1 MDLKFRDW
9 CPYKRKGDLTQTGKK
24 VTGKQEAE
32 IEKLKHNLHLA
43 QYTDIAERHIKAEA
57 YKEFA
62 ERLCEDRVSNDP
74 VVIAVK
80 VELKEMVG
88 EE

>member
-32 IEKLKHNLHLA
+32 IEA
-43 QYTDIAERHIKAEA
+43 MT
-57 YKEFA
+57 
-62 ERLCEDRVSNDP
+62 
-74 VVIAVK
+74 
-80 VELKEMVG
+80 
-88 EE
+88 